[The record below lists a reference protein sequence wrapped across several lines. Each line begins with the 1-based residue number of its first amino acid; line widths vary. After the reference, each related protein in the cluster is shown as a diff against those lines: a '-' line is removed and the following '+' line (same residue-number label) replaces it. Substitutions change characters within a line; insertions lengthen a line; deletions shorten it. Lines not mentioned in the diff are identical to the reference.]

1 MEQSLHLLQQSQE
14 IVRIN
19 LFQGSLPKQ
28 SVNRGYVKAVLTTFY
43 NVRIYQLEKSVNQS
57 STIAPEDAE
66 ASPLIGTDD
75 PDTVFRRALDQ
86 ELEKICS
93 FYQLKELEI
102 YGEVGEL
109 MKDEK
114 SYEAET
120 EGQDF
125 DQLDGAT
132 DKNGRPRRGSIFGRL
147 GSRQR
152 RTSTMSASTIDEGN
166 EGDSDDDADERTAM
180 NGSFIDRRKTQDANT
195 SRISDDLRGSRELP
209 MLKRRMSQ
217 AQDDYSDNV
226 MEGLLASGM
235 TLKKRTISLYVSLC
249 ELKSF
254 VQLNKTG
261 FSKVCKKYDKTLNRN
276 LKSAYVK
283 DSVTPAY
290 PFKPETIQ
298 HIDENIK
305 SVERVYAGIIT
316 KGDIGRARRELR
328 LHLREHVV
336 WERNTVWREMIGIER
351 KAQAANMGLGRTLLG
366 GDNNPSNNRLQGDEP
381 DDAGTKELETPIG
394 RYRCPRWL
402 FSSTFFTLI
411 GILVIFIILLVV
423 PIMKKPEQQNCL
435 AMLVFV
441 SLLWATEVGRPT
453 KGGSAWMIADRY
465 QVIPLFV
472 TALLVPF
479 LTVVLQVVREDEKPH
494 HRLDPKTATKYIFAA
509 MWTPV
514 IMLLLGGFTI
524 AAALSKFHIAKM
536 MATFV
541 LSKAGTRPRTV
552 LITNMFVAMILSMW
566 ISNVASP
573 VLCFSIIQVNPPH
586 LFQSKDC

>member
-1 MEQSLHLLQQSQE
+1 MEQSLHLLQQPQE
-14 IVRIN
+14 TVCID
-19 LFQGSLPKQ
+19 LAQSSLPKQ
-28 SVNRGYVKAVLTTFY
+28 SLNKSRLTTFY
-43 NVRIYQLEKSVNQS
+43 DVRIYQLEKSVNQS
-57 STIAPEDAE
+57 STLAHEDAE

-109 MKDEK
+109 MKDEQ

-120 EGQDF
+120 EGQDL

-132 DKNGRPRRGSIFGRL
+132 DKSGRLRRASLFGRIS
-147 GSRQR
+147 SRQR
-152 RTSTMSASTIDEGN
+152 RSSVMSASTIDEGD
-166 EGDSDDDADERTAM
+166 EERDSDDEADERTAM
-180 NGSFIDRRKTQDANT
+180 NGSSRARRKPYDANT
-195 SRISDDLRGSRELP
+195 NHAHDDLRSSRELP
-209 MLKRRMSQ
+209 TSKRRMSQ

-226 MEGLLASGM
+226 VEGLLASGM
-235 TLKKRTISLYVSLC
+235 TLKKRTIGLYVSLC

-290 PFKPETIQ
+290 PFKQETIQ

-305 SVERVYAGIIT
+305 NVERVYAGVIT
-316 KGDIGRARRELR
+316 KGDIERARRELR

-351 KAQAANMGLGRTLLG
+351 KAQAANMGLRRTLLG
-366 GDNNPSNNRLQGDEP
+366 GDTDQSNNRLQGDEP
-381 DDAGTKELETPIG
+381 GDMATKELDTPIG

-402 FSSTFFTLI
+402 FSSTFFMLI
-411 GILVIFIILLVV
+411 TILVVFIILLVI

-441 SLLWATEVGRPT
+441 SLLWATEVGLIGKREQ
-453 KGGSAWMIADRY
+453 AER
-465 QVIPLFV
+465 
-472 TALLVPF
+472 LLIDS
-479 LTVVLQVVREDEKPH
+479 RSYH
-494 HRLDPKTATKYIFAA
+494 
-509 MWTPV
+509 
-514 IMLLLGGFTI
+514 
-524 AAALSKFHIAKM
+524 
-536 MATFV
+536 
-541 LSKAGTRPRTV
+541 
-552 LITNMFVAMILSMW
+552 
-566 ISNVASP
+566 
-573 VLCFSIIQVNPPH
+573 FS
-586 LFQSKDC
+586 

>member
-1 MEQSLHLLQQSQE
+1 M
-14 IVRIN
+14 
-19 LFQGSLPKQ
+19 
-28 SVNRGYVKAVLTTFY
+28 LTTFY
-43 NVRIYQLEKSVNQS
+43 NIRIYQLEKSVNQS
-57 STIAPEDAE
+57 STIAHEDPES
-66 ASPLIGTDD
+66 SPLIGTDD

-109 MKDEK
+109 MKDEQ
-114 SYEAET
+114 SYETET

-125 DQLDGAT
+125 DQLDGLT
-132 DKNGRPRRGSIFGRL
+132 DKNGRPRRGSIFGRIS
-147 GSRQR
+147 SRQR
-152 RTSTMSASTIDEGN
+152 RTSTMSASTINEGD

-180 NGSFIDRRKTQDANT
+180 NGTSIGRRKTQDANT
-195 SRISDDLRGSRELP
+195 IRTGDDLRSSRELP
-209 MLKRRMSQ
+209 MSKRRMSQ

-261 FSKVCKKYDKTLNRN
+261 FSKVCKKYDKTLNRS

-283 DSVTPAY
+283 DSVSPAY
-290 PFKPETIQ
+290 PFKQETIQ
-298 HIDENIK
+298 HIDENIRN
-305 SVERVYAGIIT
+305 VERVYAGIIT
-316 KGDIGRARRELR
+316 KGDVERARRELR

-351 KAQAANMGLGRTLLG
+351 KAQAANMGLRRTLLG
-366 GDNNPSNNRLQGDEP
+366 GDNGPSNNRLQGDEP
-381 DDAGTKELETPIG
+381 DDTGTKELETPIG

-402 FSSTFFTLI
+402 FSSTFFMLI

-441 SLLWATEVGRPT
+441 SLLWATEVGLQREEVH
-453 KGGSAWMIADRY
+453 GW
-465 QVIPLFV
+465 
-472 TALLVPF
+472 LLID
-479 LTVVLQVVREDEKPH
+479 VRSYH
-494 HRLDPKTATKYIFAA
+494 SL
-509 MWTPV
+509 
-514 IMLLLGGFTI
+514 
-524 AAALSKFHIAKM
+524 
-536 MATFV
+536 
-541 LSKAGTRPRTV
+541 
-552 LITNMFVAMILSMW
+552 
-566 ISNVASP
+566 
-573 VLCFSIIQVNPPH
+573 
-586 LFQSKDC
+586 